1 MESASCVK
9 KVLSCKE
16 DDRNLYAG
24 LMCAVNF
31 AERGRFREAIEVIN
45 VCKEAAPNNQQVL
58 YNLAFLE
65 YLNKNHEKS
74 MTIIESYLQ
83 KYDVNS
89 NEHIEMLYM
98 LNKFK
103 LKKFPEARRR
113 MKLMILRNPNLYKN
127 MYNFGALM
135 NEYVSHIFKL
145 SNRDPQQTDQAFL
158 FLGVAMKTFADLKDL
173 LDKRLNV
180 DNFPAEWSTDRK
192 NITLAQNKS
201 LRSKA
206 ENKLFLMYEN
216 QNKYE
221 NFRKV
226 DRTKEE
232 AVNKK
237 KEERLAIFQEVERE
251 KEQKDLRLKMKE
263 EEDRLENER
272 KAELCRLLEENMAT
286 EMQDMKNKTKDPK
299 KPKER
304 NGPSEGRGG
313 KSKKEKTKM
322 TQAQKNADNDRRF
335 ELHFDRSDSS
345 DGQDLDAGLEE
356 LRVTFIV

>member
-113 MKLMILRNPNLYKN
+113 MKLMILRNPN
-127 MYNFGALM
+127 
-135 NEYVSHIFKL
+135 
-145 SNRDPQQTDQAFL
+145 
-158 FLGVAMKTFADLKDL
+158 
-173 LDKRLNV
+173 
-180 DNFPAEWSTDRK
+180 
-192 NITLAQNKS
+192 
-201 LRSKA
+201 
-206 ENKLFLMYEN
+206 
-216 QNKYE
+216 
-221 NFRKV
+221 
-226 DRTKEE
+226 
-232 AVNKK
+232 
-237 KEERLAIFQEVERE
+237 
-251 KEQKDLRLKMKE
+251 
-263 EEDRLENER
+263 
-272 KAELCRLLEENMAT
+272 
-286 EMQDMKNKTKDPK
+286 
-299 KPKER
+299 
-304 NGPSEGRGG
+304 
-313 KSKKEKTKM
+313 
-322 TQAQKNADNDRRF
+322 
-335 ELHFDRSDSS
+335 
-345 DGQDLDAGLEE
+345 
-356 LRVTFIV
+356 

>member
-1 MESASCVK
+1 
-9 KVLSCKE
+9 
-16 DDRNLYAG
+16 
-24 LMCAVNF
+24 
-31 AERGRFREAIEVIN
+31 
-45 VCKEAAPNNQQVL
+45 
-58 YNLAFLE
+58 
-65 YLNKNHEKS
+65 
-74 MTIIESYLQ
+74 
-83 KYDVNS
+83 
-89 NEHIEMLYM
+89 
-98 LNKFK
+98 
-103 LKKFPEARRR
+103 
-113 MKLMILRNPNLYKN
+113 

-145 SNRDPQQTDQAFL
+145 SNRESQQTEQAFL

-180 DNFPAEWSTDRK
+180 DNFPVEWSTDRK

-237 KEERLAIFQEVERE
+237 KEERLAIYQEVERE
-251 KEQKDLRLKMKE
+251 KEQTVLRLRMKE
-263 EEDRLENER
+263 EEERLENER
-272 KAELCRLLEENMAT
+272 KAELCRLLEENLAN
-286 EMQDMKNKTKDPK
+286 EMQDMKNKFKDPK

-304 NGPSEGRGG
+304 NGPSEARGG
-313 KSKKEKTKM
+313 KSKKEKTKT

-335 ELHFDRSDSS
+335 ELTFDRSNSS
-345 DGQDLDAGLEE
+345 DDQDLEAGLEE
-356 LRVTFIV
+356 LRVTFIK